1 MVNLDTKKQYNLRSI
16 FLNVSI
22 CKRDLVIRKRAL
34 VIVIICIGFFST
46 GCTTLNLNNYT
57 QKLKVS
63 SSPEGADIFFDG
75 KKVGKTPG
83 YIRIRRKKDA
93 RLELK
98 KQGYQPT
105 YVQLDSKYRWTDSF
119 VMNLIFTSLAPA
131 GWLIDYATGT
141 SWNYEPLDN
150 IVIDSKK
157 DVQWDTSQ
165 WVIGIAPPQSD
176 DPVASDQVANFLQE
190 KMRQSYPKAN
200 VKDYNSSKYKFLDYD
215 V

>member
-75 KKVGKTPG
+75 KKV
-83 YIRIRRKKDA
+83 
-93 RLELK
+93 
-98 KQGYQPT
+98 
-105 YVQLDSKYRWTDSF
+105 
-119 VMNLIFTSLAPA
+119 IFTHH
-131 GWLIDYATGT
+131 
-141 SWNYEPLDN
+141 
-150 IVIDSKK
+150 
-157 DVQWDTSQ
+157 DT
-165 WVIGIAPPQSD
+165 
-176 DPVASDQVANFLQE
+176 
-190 KMRQSYPKAN
+190 
-200 VKDYNSSKYKFLDYD
+200 
-215 V
+215 